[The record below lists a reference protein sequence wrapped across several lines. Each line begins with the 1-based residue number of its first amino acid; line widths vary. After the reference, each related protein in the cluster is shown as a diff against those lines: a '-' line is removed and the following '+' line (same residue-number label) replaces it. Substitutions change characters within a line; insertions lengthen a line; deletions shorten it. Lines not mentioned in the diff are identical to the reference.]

1 MTLAVFFPSLMGVGI
16 LISGA
21 LLISDALRR
30 LFPKGSLRRKH
41 NVVVGTYGAISD
53 AVDAA
58 GYRLV
63 EPWFVRRGL
72 RARTTYVLAAVVL
85 VAAGFVSALVGESF
99 FDDRLGVFYESPW
112 AVGLGYGFGAAF
124 WLLALIC
131 LTIAALYR
139 SLPRPIMR
147 LVSETSLGRIV
158 LPTDADHREAVH
170 NIAKEL

>member
-21 LLISDALRR
+21 LLISDGLRR

-41 NVVVGTYGAISD
+41 NVVVGTYGAVGD

-58 GYRLV
+58 GYRLE

-72 RARTTYVLAAVVL
+72 RTRIAYIIAAIVL
-85 VAAGFVSALVGESF
+85 VAAGILSALVGERF
-99 FDDRLGVFYESPW
+99 FDDPLGVFYESPW
-112 AVGLGYGFGAAF
+112 AIGLGYGFGTAF
-124 WLLALIC
+124 WLLALLC

-139 SLPRPIMR
+139 SPPRLIMR
-147 LVSETSLGRIV
+147 LVNETSLGRIV
-158 LPTDADHREAVH
+158 LPTDADHRKAVH
-170 NIAKEL
+170 NIERET